1 MIKGILKKYDSFY
14 NKYKVSHIIFGFI
27 HLFQD
32 FNYCFYLL
40 EYWQVEAGRW
50 VGYDKVT
57 KVTGAGPTTIAL
69 AVTIQMRSDELYL
82 MNAAK
87 QNENK
92 FTHGA
97 TKYGWKINQY
107 VIQNRN
113 TAMCNRKPKKKEE
126 LDIFFGKGKMF
137 HSIPL

>member
-1 MIKGILKKYDSFY
+1 MTVFTINIRLAISFLE
-14 NKYKVSHIIFGFI
+14 FI

-113 TAMCNRKPKKKEE
+113 TAMCNRKQKKKRSWK
-126 LDIFFGKGKMF
+126 FFGKGKMC